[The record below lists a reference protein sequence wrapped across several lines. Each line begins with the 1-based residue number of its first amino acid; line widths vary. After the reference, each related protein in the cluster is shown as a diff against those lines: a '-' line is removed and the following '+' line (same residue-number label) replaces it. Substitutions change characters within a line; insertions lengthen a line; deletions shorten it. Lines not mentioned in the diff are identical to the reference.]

1 MSLNGKR
8 HCSERAK
15 KLRSILRDHYVR
27 EDMTMSVEMLL
38 ADVRHLCD
46 QRSIDFNQADKA
58 AYDAYSVD
66 RVEARK

>member
-46 QRSIDFNQADKA
+46 QRSINFAQADKVA
-58 AYDAYSVD
+58 HDAYTAE